1 MTYTSSELLTAETS
15 GELPVLLTDTV
26 ISDTVLNKQE
36 PKRTTSDDG
45 SQFLTQFESGT
56 NIGSGRFNKIAANA
70 PDFDVCFY
78 PY

>member
-36 PKRTTSDDG
+36 PKRTDDG

-56 NIGSGRFNKIAANA
+56 NIGSGRFNKIAANTLILT
-70 PDFDVCFY
+70 FVFIHIKG
-78 PY
+78 